1 MAERP
6 AGYGGQGFSLRS
18 DKDRFV
24 LPAKLRSRIV
34 DRNKDRVVCIGMH
47 EKWPCLTAFGADFT
61 DSFETILDREAALQG
76 HAFDRDA
83 RSFQLWDF
91 EEVPFDASGRF
102 VLPATYAQIGSI
114 GTALYFQGAGDY
126 ITLWSPEVLLAQ
138 DAPVFRSAQ
147 AKCRAEMAL
156 AEGRRK

>member
-1 MAERP
+1 V
-6 AGYGGQGFSLRS
+6 GLRGS
-18 DKDRFV
+18 AFR
-24 LPAKLRSRIV
+24 
-34 DRNKDRVVCIGMH
+34 CIG
-47 EKWPCLTAFGADFT
+47 PL
-61 DSFETILDREAALQG
+61 R
-76 HAFDRDA
+76 
-83 RSFQLWDF
+83 
-91 EEVPFDASGRF
+91 
-102 VLPATYAQIGSI
+102 PATYAQIGSI